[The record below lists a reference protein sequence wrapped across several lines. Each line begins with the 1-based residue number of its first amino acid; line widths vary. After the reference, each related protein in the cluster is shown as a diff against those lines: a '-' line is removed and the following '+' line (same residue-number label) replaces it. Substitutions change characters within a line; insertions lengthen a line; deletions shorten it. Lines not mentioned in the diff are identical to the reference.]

1 MSGLWLQLHWASL
14 ISTGLRVGGER
25 GCGWLCRRR
34 STIVPTLL
42 IILFSFFVSCAQ
54 KDFVHIIAFHIF
66 PALLTT
72 ALATTHR
79 AALGSEGA
87 GRGSLEDTVV
97 IRSPQVSCLLFISAS
112 ISCCFFFLFRFFLH
126 SLHFYFW
133 ITFKQYARRCP
144 LFPCFEH
151 CFSSA
156 WVLELLR

>member
-1 MSGLWLQLHWASL
+1 MTAVALGFINFHRSQS
-14 ISTGLRVGGER
+14 RGGE
-25 GCGWLCRRR
+25 GVWL
-34 STIVPTLL
+34 IVPETQHNRPDA
-42 IILFSFFVSCAQ
+42 FDRPFFFLCFMCT
-54 KDFVHIIAFHIF
+54 KRLVHIIPFHIF

-156 WVLELLR
+156 